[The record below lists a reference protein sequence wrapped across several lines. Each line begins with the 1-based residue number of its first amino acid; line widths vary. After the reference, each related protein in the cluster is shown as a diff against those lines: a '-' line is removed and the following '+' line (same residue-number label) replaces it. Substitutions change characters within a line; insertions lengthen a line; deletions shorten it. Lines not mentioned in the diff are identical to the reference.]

1 MSAKR
6 PKVAVVGSFM
16 MDLVVKAERRPR
28 VGETLVGEEFGMF
41 LGGKGTNQAIAAARL
56 GAEVHMIGRLGQD
69 QFGIAHQWIA
79 TFDVLVDIL
88 VVIGGMYDG
97 FACRDWNGRVGP
109 GKAASHTEDHVGPH
123 HVLVHASGSARTT
136 GANRQG
142 MGLWKRTFAQ
152 KSGHDRRL

>member
-69 QFGIAHQWIA
+69 QFGIAHQRVG
-79 TFDVLVDIL
+79 TFDVLVDVL
-88 VVIGGMYDG
+88 VVNGGMDDC
-97 FACRDWNGRVGP
+97 FASRDWNGRVGP
-109 GKAASHTEDHVGPH
+109 GKAASHTEDRVGPH
-123 HVLVHASGSARTT
+123 HVLMNATSSAGTSGADRKW
-136 GANRQG
+136 
-142 MGLWKRTFAQ
+142 MGLRECTFPQ